1 MKMSEYWLIIT
12 SPENFEIDRQNNFC
26 VEGFKARIRRTVEQ
40 VQPRDKFVIY
50 INRLQ
55 RMGAIVT
62 ATSGF
67 YYDDRN
73 KIWTEEDEIWP
84 CRFKTQPELV
94 LPEDELLDVKK
105 LVPILSFV
113 TPKQKATSWGL
124 AFKGSFRRIPEEDF
138 NLIESE
144 MRKIKA
150 RISAPPIII
159 EILPPLTEEEAKQ
172 AIMKLNLE
180 KASLHDRIGEML
192 EAVGSKMGYNAFTR
206 HRITAEHALEL
217 DVAWLQG
224 KNPEVAIEIQIGGE
238 IIAAKERLAQAKKF
252 NYRKLM
258 MVIEE
263 GQLSRLNDILRFDEL
278 RHWLDA
284 WSIPAVYKL
293 YTAGASFFDLYQRL
307 TDSRYKERTEVEFIR
322 V

>member
-1 MKMSEYWLIIT
+1 MSEYWVIIT
-12 SPENFEIDRQNNFC
+12 SPENFEIDRQNNFS
-26 VEGFKARIRRTVEQ
+26 VAGFKDRIRRTVER
-40 VQPRDKFVIY
+40 VQRMDKFVVY

-55 RMGAIVT
+55 RMGAILT

-67 YYDDRN
+67 YYDDKN

-94 LPEDELLDVKK
+94 LAEDELLDVKRI
-105 LVPILSFV
+105 VPSLSFI
-113 TPKQKATSWGL
+113 TPKQKATIWGL
-124 AFKGSFRRIPEEDF
+124 AFQGSLRRLPEEDF

-150 RISAPPIII
+150 RTSAPSIVI
-159 EILPPLTEEEAKQ
+159 EGLPPLTEEQAKQ

-180 KASLHDRIGEML
+180 KTSLHDRIGEML

-206 HRITAEHALEL
+206 HKITPEHALEL

-263 GQLSRLNDILRFDEL
+263 EQLPRLNAILRYDEL

-284 WSIPAVYKL
+284 WSITAVYKL
-293 YTAGASFFDLYQRL
+293 YAAGASFFDLYQRL

>member
-1 MKMSEYWLIIT
+1 MPQYWLIIT
-12 SPENFEIDRQNNFC
+12 SPENFEIDRQINFC
-26 VEGFKARIRRTVEQ
+26 VEGFKDRIRRTAEQ
-40 VQPRDKFVIY
+40 VQPKDKFVIY
-50 INRLQ
+50 INRFQ
-55 RMGAIVT
+55 RMGAILT

-84 CRFKTQPELV
+84 CRFKTQPEIV
-94 LPEDELLDVKK
+94 LAEDELLDVKK
-105 LVPILSFV
+105 LVPLLSFI
-113 TPKQKATSWGL
+113 TPKQKATIWGL
-124 AFKGSFRRIPEEDF
+124 AFQGSLRRIPEEDF

-150 RISAPPIII
+150 RISAPPIITG
-159 EILPPLTEEEAKQ
+159 ELPPLTEEQAKQ
-172 AIMKLNLE
+172 AIMKLKSLE
-180 KASLHDRIGEML
+180 KVSLHDRIGEML
-192 EAVGSKMGYNAFTR
+192 EAIGTRMGYNAFTR
-206 HRITAEHALEL
+206 HKITPEHALEL

-224 KNPEVAIEIQIGGE
+224 KNPEVAVEIQIGGE

-252 NYRKLM
+252 NYRKVM

-263 GQLSRLNDILRFDEL
+263 EQLSRLNDILRFDEL

-307 TDSRYKERTEVEFIR
+307 TDSRYKERMEVEFIR
-322 V
+322 P

>member
-1 MKMSEYWLIIT
+1 MIRYWLITT
-12 SPENFEIDRQNNFC
+12 SPENFDIDRQNNFQ
-26 VEGFKARIRRTVEQ
+26 VQGFKNRVRKTVEQ
-40 VQPRDKFVIY
+40 VRVGDKLVIY
-50 INRLQ
+50 VNRLQ
-55 RMGAIVT
+55 RIGAVLT

-67 YYDDRN
+67 YRDDRSR
-73 KIWTEEDEIWP
+73 IWVEDDEVWP
-84 CRFKTQPELV
+84 CRFKTQPELI
-94 LPEDELLDVKK
+94 LAEDELLDVKK
-105 LVPILSFV
+105 LVPLLSFI
-113 TPKQKATSWGL
+113 TPKQKATIWGL
-124 AFKGSFRRIPEEDF
+124 AFQGSLRRIPEEDF

-150 RISAPPIII
+150 RVS
-159 EILPPLTEEEAKQ
+159 ILPPVEETLLLTEEQAKQ

-180 KASLHDRIGEML
+180 RISLHDRIGEML

-206 HRITAEHALEL
+206 YRITPEHVLEL

-263 GQLSRLNDILRFDEL
+263 GQLARLNDILKFDEL

-293 YTAGASFFDLYQRL
+293 YTAGVSFFDLYQRL
-307 TDSRYKERTEVEFIR
+307 TDSRYKERTEVKFIR